1 MGGAGNGETLMNL
14 RNPNIPE
21 EIHAVAADGTQLRY
35 ALMEMANGPDVIALG
50 RGDPDLP
57 TPAHIIEVMK
67 NATREQRTAPTPIT
81 GMPELR
87 TAIAEKLRRENGLSA
102 EPENVLVT
110 TGGQEGLFL
119 IMQALLDPGDE
130 VLVPDPRYTSY
141 DEAIESAGG
150 RMVMVPT
157 DHDDAFNLRPEAVE
171 AAITPR
177 TKALLIV
184 TPSNP
189 TGGIV
194 TEERLR
200 AIAEVAIRHNL
211 VVISDEIYEK
221 FVYDDWRHFSIGA
234 VPGME
239 ERTIT
244 LNGFSKTYAMTG
256 LRVGFIAAPENFI
269 DALARV
275 KAVTTGPAATI
286 SQWGAFAALT
296 GPQEPLKEFQRIYG
310 ERRQAMMAGLHAM
323 NLDFSD
329 PRGAFFFWT
338 NSSSTGI
345 HATELSY
352 LLLKEGRVLIFPG
365 TGFGENWGGYLRIS
379 ILQSTEMIREA
390 LDRMRPIVERYRL
403 EA

>member
-1 MGGAGNGETLMNL
+1 MSLQ
-14 RNPNIPE
+14 NPHIPE
-21 EIHAVAADGTQLRY
+21 GIRAVAADGTQLRY
-35 ALMEMANGPDVIALG
+35 ALMEMAAALPDVIALG

-57 TPAHIIEVMK
+57 TPAHIIEAAKAAVRHGK
-67 NATREQRTAPTPIT
+67 TAPAPVA
-81 GMPELR
+81 GLLELR
-87 TAIAEKLRRENGLSA
+87 QAIAEKLVRENGLDVA
-102 EPENVLVT
+102 AENVIVT

-119 IMQALLDPGDE
+119 VMQTLLDPGDE
-130 VLVPDPRYTSY
+130 ILVPDPRYTSY
-141 DEAIESAGG
+141 DDAIFSAGG

-157 DHDDAFNLRPEAVE
+157 DHEDAFNLRPEAVE
-171 AAITPR
+171 AAITPC

-194 TEERLR
+194 TEDRLR
-200 AIAEVAIRHNL
+200 AIADVAIRHNL
-211 VVISDEIYEK
+211 IVISDEIYEK
-221 FVYDDWRHFSIGA
+221 FVYDDWRHFSIGS
-234 VPGME
+234 VPGMA

-256 LRVGFIAAPENFI
+256 LRVGYAAAPANVVQ
-269 DALARV
+269 AMARV

-286 SQWGAFAALT
+286 SQRAALAAVT
-296 GPQEPLKEFQRIYG
+296 GPVEPLLEFKRIYA
-310 ERRQAMMAGLHAM
+310 ERRRAMMDGLDAM
-323 NLDFSD
+323 GLDYSD
-329 PRGAFFFWT
+329 PRGAFFLWT

-379 ILQSTEMIREA
+379 LLQSTDKIREA
-390 LDRMRPIVERYRL
+390 LVRMQPVIARYRL
-403 EA
+403 SS

>member
-1 MGGAGNGETLMNL
+1 MSLQ
-14 RNPNIPE
+14 NPHIPE
-21 EIHAVAADGTQLRY
+21 EIRAVAADGTQLRY
-35 ALMEMANGPDVIALG
+35 ALMEMAAALPDVIALG

-57 TPAHIIEVMK
+57 TPAHIIEAAKAAV
-67 NATREQRTAPTPIT
+67 RHGQTAPAPVA
-81 GMPELR
+81 GLPELR
-87 TAIAEKLRRENGLSA
+87 QAIAEKLVRENGLDVA
-102 EPENVLVT
+102 AENVIVT

-119 IMQALLDPGDE
+119 VMQTLLDPGDE
-130 VLVPDPRYTSY
+130 ILVPDPRYTSY
-141 DEAIESAGG
+141 DDAIFSAGG

-157 DHDDAFNLRPEAVE
+157 DHEDAFNLRPEAVE
-171 AAITPR
+171 AAITPC

-194 TEERLR
+194 TEDRLR

-211 VVISDEIYEK
+211 IVISDEIYEK
-221 FVYDDWRHFSIGA
+221 FVYDDWRHFSIGS
-234 VPGME
+234 VPGMA

-256 LRVGFIAAPENFI
+256 LRVGYAAAPANVVQ
-269 DALARV
+269 AMARV

-286 SQWGAFAALT
+286 SQRAALAAVT
-296 GPQEPLKEFQRIYG
+296 GPVEPLLEFKRIYA
-310 ERRQAMMAGLHAM
+310 ERRRAMMDGLDAM
-323 NLDFSD
+323 GLDYSD
-329 PRGAFFFWT
+329 PRGAFFLWT

-379 ILQSTEMIREA
+379 LLQSTDKIREA
-390 LDRMRPIVERYRL
+390 LVRMQPVIERYRL
-403 EA
+403 SS

>member
-1 MGGAGNGETLMNL
+1 MNAPI
-14 RNPNIPE
+14 NTNIPE
-21 EIHAVAADGTQLRY
+21 EIRAVAADGTQLRY
-35 ALMEMANGPDVIALG
+35 ALMELAAQMKDAIALG

-57 TPAHIIEVMK
+57 CPPHILQAAQEALKTRPVEVTPVA
-67 NATREQRTAPTPIT
+67 
-81 GMPELR
+81 GLYELR
-87 TAIAEKLRRENGLSA
+87 EAIAAKLREENGIPASA
-102 EPENVLVT
+102 ENVIVT

-141 DEAIESAGG
+141 DEAIASAGG
-150 RMVMVPT
+150 QMVMIPT

-194 TEERLR
+194 TEDRLR
-200 AIAEVAIRHNL
+200 QIAEVAIRRNL
-211 VVISDEIYEK
+211 IVISDEIYEK
-221 FVYDDWRHFSIGA
+221 FVYDAWKHFSIGSL
-234 VPGME
+234 PGMA

-256 LRVGFIAAPENFI
+256 LRVGFVCAPQNVI
-269 DALARV
+269 DALARI
-275 KAVTTGPAATI
+275 KAVTTGPAATV
-286 SQWGAFAALT
+286 SQWAALAALR
-296 GPQEPLKEFQRIYG
+296 GPKAVIEEFRQIYA
-310 ERRQAMMAGLHAM
+310 ERRRVMMDGLSAMGL
-323 NLDFSD
+323 DYSE
-329 PRGAFFFWT
+329 PRGAFFLWT
-338 NSSSTGI
+338 NSSPTGI

-379 ILQSTEMIREA
+379 ILQPTDVLREA
-390 LDRMRPIVERYRL
+390 LARMRPIIDRYRIN
-403 EA
+403 A

>member
-1 MGGAGNGETLMNL
+1 MSLE
-14 RNPNIPE
+14 NPHIPE
-21 EIHAVAADGTQLRY
+21 EIRAVAADGTQLRY
-35 ALMEMANGPDVIALG
+35 ALMEMAAALPDVIALG

-57 TPAHIIEVMK
+57 TPAHIIEAAKAAV
-67 NATREQRTAPTPIT
+67 RHGQTAPAPVA
-81 GMPELR
+81 GLPELR
-87 TAIAEKLRRENGLSA
+87 QAIAKKLVRENGLDVA
-102 EPENVLVT
+102 AENVIVT

-119 IMQALLDPGDE
+119 VMQTLLDPGDE
-130 VLVPDPRYTSY
+130 ILVPDPRYTSY
-141 DEAIESAGG
+141 DDAIFSAGG
-150 RMVMVPT
+150 QMVMVPT

-194 TEERLR
+194 TEDRLR
-200 AIAEVAIRHNL
+200 AIAEVAIRHDL
-211 VVISDEIYEK
+211 IVISDEIYEK
-221 FVYDDWRHFSIGA
+221 FVYDDWHHFSIGS
-234 VPGME
+234 VPGMA

-256 LRVGFIAAPENFI
+256 LRVGYAAAPANVVQ
-269 DALARV
+269 AMARV

-286 SQWGAFAALT
+286 SQRAALAAVT
-296 GPQEPLKEFQRIYG
+296 GPVEPLLEFKRIYA
-310 ERRQAMMAGLHAM
+310 ERRRAMMDGLDAM
-323 NLDFSD
+323 GLDYSD
-329 PRGAFFFWT
+329 PRGAFFLWT

-379 ILQSTEMIREA
+379 LLQSTDKIREA
-390 LDRMRPIVERYRL
+390 LVRMQPVIERYRL
-403 EA
+403 SS